1 MKAKEEYNVLVGP
14 TPSGCLR
21 EKIRINRD
29 PLNDFH
35 QLHVVTEESV
45 QGFI

>member
-21 EKIRINRD
+21 ENVRINRD
-29 PLNDFH
+29 LLKFH
-35 QLHVVTEESV
+35 D
-45 QGFI
+45 